1 MEFITTGN
9 RIAVENFDIGK
20 IYTITW
26 ETGNY
31 KSLACTGKGTDF
43 VMFQDQEPDLLFCL
57 TMDSAI
63 SVSSIEEG
71 GGGSGTMNYNELEN
85 KPSINGFVLVGN
97 KTGADLGLASQSD
110 LEDYATNASVVAG
123 LATKQD
129 ALSSSQIA
137 AVNSGITSA
146 LVTQIGTNTSA
157 IAGKQ
162 DTLSS
167 SQLAAVNSGITSALV
182 TQIGTNTSALAG
194 KQDALSSSQ
203 LAAVNSGIT
212 STDVAQ
218 ITTNKNNILTLTP
231 TLSGGVCNVTSDY
244 SCISELTQ
252 NIPFSEGENPAPIAR
267 ISAMIAGGTIG
278 IRGIILSLSNDSTT
292 YDNNSNLLARTEQ
305 QSAIQAALSVSTLFF
320 NANDNTNVPIYVWLK
335 GSGSGNVRAYST
347 LEYLRR

>member
-1 MEFITTGN
+1 MEYITTGN

-26 ETGNY
+26 QTGNH

-71 GGGSGTMNYNELEN
+71 GGGSGTNNYNELEN

-97 KTGADLGLASQSD
+97 KTGAELGLASQSD

-129 ALSSSQIA
+129 ALSSSQLA

-146 LVTQIGTNTSA
+146 LVTQIGTNTAA

-162 DTLSS
+162 DALSS

-182 TQIGTNTSALAG
+182 TQIGTNTAAIAG

-212 STDVAQ
+212 SADVAQ
-218 ITTNKNNILTLTP
+218 ITTNKNNISLLTP
-231 TLSGGVCNVTSDY
+231 TVNDSGNAFTVGTDY
-244 SCISELTQ
+244 TLCDACTLT
-252 NIPFSEGENPAPIAR
+252 IPAPANGQSIRVAN
-267 ISAMIAGGTIG
+267 ILASLTFNNSAP
-278 IRGIILSLSNDSTT
+278 RGIILSTSNSATNYDSAL
-292 YDNNSNLLARTEQ
+292 NLLAKIESTEYIRL
-305 QSAIQAALSVSTLFF
+305 SAQCTFF
-320 NANDNTNVPIYVWLK
+320 NYSNTSSNIYVWVKSSANAINRVMSSMQLM
-335 GSGSGNVRAYST
+335 N
-347 LEYLRR
+347 